1 MRGKTYWPIRG
12 EYSPVP
18 VLRCHFLLVR
28 DHRLAVPEPHVLH
41 VRDPEGLAGPDDLV
55 ILVHKLVP
63 DRDGEHG
70 LALDAQGD
78 LVADVGPV
86 ILSMALI

>member
-1 MRGKTYWPIRG
+1 MKG
-12 EYSPVP
+12 EYY
-18 VLRCHFLLVR
+18 
-28 DHRLAVPEPHVLH
+28 
-41 VRDPEGLAGPDDLV
+41 LV